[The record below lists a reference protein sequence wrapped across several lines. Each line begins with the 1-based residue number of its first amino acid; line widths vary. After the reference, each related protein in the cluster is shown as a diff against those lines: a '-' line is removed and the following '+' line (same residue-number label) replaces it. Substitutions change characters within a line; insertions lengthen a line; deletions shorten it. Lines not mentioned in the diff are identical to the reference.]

1 MHEPL
6 NPVSE
11 LYHYGIRN
19 MKWGLNRYQLTD
31 GTWTEEGL
39 ERRRAREGFGQKKK
53 ITKDEVINSGNAKL
67 VGKFRDQLTTQE
79 IRAALDRI
87 DTNAR
92 LDAALS
98 KPRKEFGYGA
108 AKVANTLLKTTMAV
122 SNWAVSEAGKQ
133 VRDWANG
140 SSASRAYWDRLIRNG
155 NYDEIKG
162 AYNSMTPEYQKRA
175 YEAMK
180 TRNKFMTKNWSDDKK
195 DKKEEKNSSSR
206 RTPTLD
212 WDDWV
217 Y

>member
-1 MHEPL
+1 M
-6 NPVSE
+6 
-11 LYHYGIRN
+11 
-19 MKWGLNRYQLTD
+19 
-31 GTWTEEGL
+31 
-39 ERRRAREGFGQKKK
+39 
-53 ITKDEVINSGNAKL
+53 
-67 VGKFRDQLTTQE
+67 
-79 IRAALDRI
+79 
-87 DTNAR
+87 
-92 LDAALS
+92 
-98 KPRKEFGYGA
+98 
-108 AKVANTLLKTTMAV
+108 ANTLLKTTMAV

-140 SSASRAYWDRLIRNG
+140 SAASRAYWDRLIRNG